1 MQDLKMDAILLY
13 PKLEMTGHFQF
24 RANLF
29 GRTVKN
35 DGEVVM
41 KIINS
46 VNRIS
51 IKMQK
56 FIKNG
61 KEYLRFENVTI
72 KIKSSKPSA
81 VELKGIFGSKTLN
94 DIAGALVRENP
105 LFKSDRINPY
115 FEKSLSQTMTKT
127 ANQIVSSA
135 TFDETFPL

>member
-1 MQDLKMDAILLY
+1 MDAILLY
-13 PKLEMTGHFQF
+13 PKLEMTGNFQF

-35 DGEVVM
+35 NGEMAM

-46 VNRIS
+46 VNRIG

-56 FIKNG
+56 YVKNG
-61 KEYLRFENVTI
+61 KEYLRFEDVTI
-72 KIKSSKPSA
+72 KIKSSKPSS

-105 LFKSDRINPY
+105 IFSADRMNPY
-115 FEKSLSQTMTKT
+115 FERSLSQTMTKT
-127 ANQIVSSA
+127 ANKIVSTA